1 MTTVGPPIR
10 RGMPSGL
17 FLVLFAV
24 LFLVLGA
31 GIVLLVQH
39 NRWGESSTSTGVQGS
54 GIPATQTR
62 NLRSF
67 ASVDLAGASK
77 VTIHVGGDQSVVV
90 HADDNLIDLVT
101 TDVRHGRLVIDN
113 HPDLTTRSPM
123 SVDVTVSE
131 LETLV
136 LSGSGIVTADGVRA
150 KDLSVRVPGSG
161 LVRLSGTAD
170 RLHADLA
177 GSGDVQLQDLAAR
190 DVTAKLSGSGRL
202 QVHAAES
209 LDAVVS
215 GSGAIFY
222 TGDPASVSRNVTGSG
237 AILHQ

>member
-17 FLVLFAV
+17 FLVLYAV
-24 LFLVLGA
+24 LFLLMGA
-31 GIVLLVQH
+31 GIVLLAQH
-39 NRWGESSTSTGVQGS
+39 DHWGESSTSTGVHGS

-67 ASVDLAGASK
+67 TSVDLAGTSK
-77 VTIHVGGDQSVVV
+77 VNIHVGSDQSVVV
-90 HADDNLIDLVT
+90 HADDNLIDLVS

-113 HPDLTTRSPM
+113 QSDLTTRSPM
-123 SVDVTVSE
+123 SVDVTVPE
-131 LETLV
+131 LGTLV

-150 KDLSVRVPGSG
+150 KDLTVRVPGSG
-161 LVRLSGTAD
+161 LVRLGGTAD
-170 RLHADLA
+170 RLRADLA
-177 GSGDVQLQDLAAR
+177 GSGDVQLQDLVAR

-209 LDAVVS
+209 LDALVS

-222 TGDPASVSRNVTGSG
+222 TGDPSSVSRNVTGSG
-237 AILHQ
+237 AIIQQ